1 MINND
6 VLRRLRYT
14 FDLSDHKVVSI
25 FALVGIVID
34 QKTVTSWLKR
44 DEDESFL
51 ECQDIHLAQFL
62 NGFICEKRGKK
73 EGVEI
78 LHEKRLTNNII
89 LKKIAI
95 ALNLKS
101 EDILAIME
109 IAQMPMSKHELSAFF
124 RKVDHP
130 NYRECKDQVLRNF
143 LKGLQMKYRDS
154 QK

>member
-14 FDLSDHKVVSI
+14 FNLSDHQMVSL
-25 FALVGIVID
+25 FALVDIVIE
-34 QKTVTSWLKR
+34 QKKVTSWLKR
-44 DEDESFL
+44 DEDPDFI
-51 ECQDIHLAQFL
+51 ECKDNELAQFL
-62 NGFICEKRGKK
+62 NGFICFKRGKQ
-73 EGVEI
+73 EGVSVI
-78 LHEKRLTNNII
+78 HEKKLTNNII
-89 LKKIAI
+89 LKKMSI

-101 EDILAIME
+101 DDILGMME
-109 IAQMPMSKHELSAFF
+109 LAQMPMSKHELSAFF